1 MACSTDSRVNHY
13 DCSTGFSSSEQREVS
28 LRIKEDVYAVWRLIK
43 KPLCGGKIIMR
54 QNRIQVANGGFEI
67 TIKAAVLC
75 GRMTFMDM
83 AVL

>member
-28 LRIKEDVYAVWRLIK
+28 LRIKEDGHAVRRLIK

-67 TIKAAVLC
+67 TIKAAVHYSNTHTLS
-75 GRMTFMDM
+75 
-83 AVL
+83 AI